1 MLYKWHMEATHL
13 FAFIILQGFVDQ
25 LHVMGMID
33 DHEKDGLLGPIER
46 QMW

>member
-1 MLYKWHMEATHL
+1 VALHTHD
-13 FAFIILQGFVDQ
+13 AWQGFVDQ

-33 DHEKDGLLGPIER
+33 DHEKDGLLSPIER